1 MLVICINAPLPV
13 GLITSKTSKFLHEQL
28 QSFDWVCLFL
38 WLSSSLWFTP
48 PGILIV
54 PFVVLFCFLVL
65 ISTYVLVSSCWST
78 SCWNSVFLYEEAAA
92 LHHSCRSR
100 EQSGQVP
107 CSCASPLCRARL
119 WTSPFMSPQ
128 PKVQPLCFWF
138 SATSTAAANRCWATG
153 ISEERSSPFFS
164 GAGAPPV
171 LSTDHELPKLRP
183 PFASVLQ
190 QQFIGCSFST
200 FYQFFCFL
208 PNVSLLNPTEDFSVT
223 STLKVIPI
231 RLLSNERF
239 WSLSQL
245 PFLCLRLKA

>member
-78 SCWNSVFLYEEAAA
+78 SRWNAVFLYEEAAA
-92 LHHSCRSR
+92 LHYSCRSHG
-100 EQSGQVP
+100 QSCQVP

-171 LSTDHELPKLRP
+171 LSTDHELPKLRTP
-183 PFASVLQ
+183 LLLCFSSSSLDAVSPH
-190 QQFIGCSFST
+190 FISFSV
-200 FYQFFCFL
+200 FCQM
-208 PNVSLLNPTEDFSVT
+208 SASWIQQKI
-223 STLKVIPI
+223 S
-231 RLLSNERF
+231 
-239 WSLSQL
+239 
-245 PFLCLRLKA
+245 A